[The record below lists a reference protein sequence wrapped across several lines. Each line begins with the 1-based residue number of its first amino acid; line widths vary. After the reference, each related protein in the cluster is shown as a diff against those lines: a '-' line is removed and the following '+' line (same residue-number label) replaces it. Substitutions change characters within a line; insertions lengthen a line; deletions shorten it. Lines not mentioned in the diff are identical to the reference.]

1 MSERCSTCGRVVDLA
16 GTHACW
22 SAPAP
27 SLRAEIAENE
37 PTPERFLEMAE
48 HIVEA
53 IAHHHKYRELDVE
66 ILGET
71 SRRLRLMAAAPSLRA
86 ELAEAKAEIARLNG
100 ALAGRDVEQHA
111 LRNAITQL
119 SAQSGI
125 VEAATALVTHRRGL
139 NHWNG
144 TIENDL
150 INKLIDA
157 VTAVEEGQKP

>member
-86 ELAEAKAEIARLNG
+86 ELAEAKAEIARLTVE
-100 ALAGRDVEQHA
+100 LDRDSFI
-111 LRNAITQL
+111 LGQL
-119 SAQSGI
+119 QPI
-125 VEAATALVTHRRGL
+125 VEAASAIVEHYASYGTRDIGERVVYLAE
-139 NHWNG
+139 
-144 TIENDL
+144 TIEQAERQ
-150 INKLIDA
+150 IGPSVSEA
-157 VTAVEEGQKP
+157 EEGKP